1 MKFTFCQSE
10 PKEANKILSKC
21 SQSSKHRVVVA
32 DPELKMAL
40 SPQMIPIYGRCPY
53 WCRSKTTF
61 ENLTKQSILDPALHP
76 GGPIWSHG
84 RVQAVDNIFLHFT
97 LAFGVKTTS
106 LSLMDLNRSLIVVSS
121 KSSSFNISQPA
132 VNVFC

>member
-32 DPELKMAL
+32 DPELKMEL

-61 ENLTKQSILDPALHP
+61 ENLTKQSILDPPLHP
-76 GGPIWSHG
+76 QG

-97 LAFGVKTTS
+97 QLAFGVKTTS
-106 LSLMDLNRSLIVVSS
+106 LSLTDLDRSLIVVH
-121 KSSSFNISQPA
+121 QVYLA
-132 VNVFC
+132 VSVSTVNFCC